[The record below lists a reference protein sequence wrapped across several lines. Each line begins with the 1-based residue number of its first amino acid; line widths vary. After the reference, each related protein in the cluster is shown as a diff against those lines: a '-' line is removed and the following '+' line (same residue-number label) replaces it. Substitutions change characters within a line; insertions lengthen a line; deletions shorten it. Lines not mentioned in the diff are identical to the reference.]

1 MHTTHSGTAGTA
13 QKETTGKFP
22 IGTLLELQVTYEG
35 VYLLSLVSKVVHFTL
50 SGAIMG
56 IQILRDSKLN
66 LS

>member
-1 MHTTHSGTAGTA
+1 MHTTHTGTFLTEWDMVRGV
-13 QKETTGKFP
+13 
-22 IGTLLELQVTYEG
+22 VTYKS
-35 VYLLSLVSKVVHFTL
+35 VCLLFLVSEVVHFTL